1 MSPPLYSDLGKQ
13 ARDVFGKG
21 FCFGLLKLDVK
32 TKTTTGVELNSSGVS
47 NQESGKVSG
56 SFEGKYQLKEY
67 NTTISTK
74 WNTSNVLTSKF
85 ELKDLLLNGLKITM
99 DTSLNMGSNVK
110 DGKVTA
116 EYRHDLVT
124 LTGDV
129 DLNLSGPL
137 INASAVLGHGN
148 WLAGYQ
154 MAYDTAKSKLTK
166 NNVGVGL
173 TANDFVLHL
182 NMNDGQI
189 FGGSIFK
196 KMNKNTECGFTL
208 GWTASANTTTIGL
221 GAKHQLDDCASVRAK
236 INNSRQL
243 GLSYQQKIKDGV
255 TIGLSTLIDGMN
267 FYQGGHKVG
276 MSLELEA

>member
-21 FCFGLLKLDVK
+21 FHFGLVKLDVK
-32 TKTTTGVELNSSGVS
+32 SKTSSGVELNSSGVS
-47 NQESGKVSG
+47 NQESGKVTG
-56 SFEGKYQLKEY
+56 SLEAKYKLKEY
-67 NTTISTK
+67 NTTVSTK
-74 WNTSNVLTSKF
+74 WNTSNVLSSKF
-85 ELKDLLLNGLKITM
+85 EIQNLMMNGLKITM
-99 DTSLNMGSNVK
+99 DTTLNVGSNMK

-137 INASAVLGHGN
+137 INASAVLGHGK

-173 TANDFVLHL
+173 TANDFFLHL

-189 FGGSIFK
+189 FGGSIYK
-196 KMNKNTECGFTL
+196 KLDKQTECGFTL
-208 GWTASANTTTIGL
+208 GWTASANTTTIGI
-221 GAKHQLDDCASVRAK
+221 GAKHQLDESASVRAK

-243 GLSYQQKIKDGV
+243 GLGYQQKLRDGI
-255 TIGLSTLIDGMN
+255 TLGLSALVDGMN